1 MITIGMDY
9 RVRPGKEEAFEAAFR
24 RVLQALE
31 AAEGHAESHLYRQVG
46 SERPAYLIV
55 SRWKSEDAFRAF
67 VGSKTFSKVTDWG
80 RDNVLEGPPRH
91 TTYREE
97 PG

>member
-1 MITIGMDY
+1 VITIGMDY

-24 RVLQALE
+24 RVLEAVR
-31 AAEGHAESHLYRQVG
+31 AAEGHSESRLYRELG

-55 SRWKSEDAFRAF
+55 SRWTSEEAFRAF
-67 VGSKTFSKVTDWG
+67 VASKTFAKVTDWG
-80 RDNVLEGPPRH
+80 RDHVLEGPPRH

-97 PG
+97 AT